1 MSIRSRLASEVS
13 FALNSLTLI
22 SMSIRTHPQETN
34 SIPFPLR
41 RCQNL
46 YDELVDLLEETAL
59 GYEDEDDEEGERSAH
74 DDGRPPAS
82 ETYNELFQTIT
93 EEAGRL
99 RPPDPDERNRNAQLA
114 DLGQTPLRPI
124 DTILSVTNILR
135 NFSIADDN
143 ATFLGKD
150 PHLLDV
156 LARLTKLPL
165 ETSASRGGGPKRPL
179 WPIRVSPLDSMTLK
193 KDVLELLV
201 NFGLDVRLDQ
211 QNVETSQS
219 IFDLLTFFLLDA
231 HRHSHTHFDLSQTPG
246 NSSRIAQSTSIR
258 IAHYVDLGLAAFSRV
273 TLFDSNRIAI
283 SRLAS
288 HSTLDRLFDSLIR
301 LVPISESDF
310 QLMTLEAGLV
320 FVENLVMSL
329 YNLVYLATPELKLE
343 LRSKPAYIRSLMRVV
358 RRLSGSHSAD
368 SAAAAFQPLI
378 ERCIATLQLLSSLG
392 GVTVGSTGIESTEVP
407 WWGMSMSGYEE
418 DEVGEG
424 GKQMIRPAQPT
435 EADRGIVKQRLPP
448 SASTAAGLDPGLPIL
463 SGETKSL
470 FESLAAGSVSSVF
483 GSLVTL
489 L

>member
-1 MSIRSRLASEVS
+1 
-13 FALNSLTLI
+13 
-22 SMSIRTHPQETN
+22 MSIRTHPQETN

-46 YDELVDLLEETAL
+46 YDELVDLLEETAF
-59 GYEDEDDEEGERSAH
+59 GYEEDDENEEEVVDRNGTSDRTSA
-74 DDGRPPAS
+74 
-82 ETYNELFQTIT
+82 ETYTDLFQTIT

-124 DTILSVTNILR
+124 DIILSVTNILR
-135 NFSIADDN
+135 NFSIAEDN
-143 ATFLGKD
+143 ANFLGKD
-150 PHLLDV
+150 THLLEV
-156 LARLTKLPL
+156 LARLTKLAL
-165 ETSASRGGGPKRPL
+165 ETSERGTGGGTKRPL
-179 WPIRVSPLDSMTLK
+179 WPIRLSPLDLMTLR

-201 NFGLDVRLDQ
+201 NFGLEVRLDQ
-211 QNVETSQS
+211 QDIETSQS
-219 IFDLLTFFLLDA
+219 LFDLLTFFLLDA
-231 HRHSHTHFDLSQTPG
+231 HRHSHVHFDLSQTPG
-246 NSSRIAQSTSIR
+246 NSSRIVQPTSVR

-273 TLFDSNRIAI
+273 TLADSNRITL

-288 HSTLDRLFDSLIR
+288 HATLDRLFDSLIR

-310 QLMTLEAGLV
+310 QLMTLESGLV

-358 RRLSGSHSAD
+358 RRLSGSHSSD

-407 WWGMSMSGYEE
+407 WWGMSMSGWEE

-424 GKQMIRPAQPT
+424 GKQVIRPAQPT

-448 SASTAAGLDPGLPIL
+448 SASAASGLEPGLPIL
-463 SGETKSL
+463 SGDTKSL
-470 FESLAAGSVSSVF
+470 FESLAAGSMSSVF
-483 GSLVTL
+483 SSLVTL